1 MQQKPDLNLN
11 AEERASLD
19 HAAAIGREANLTAT
33 IARLQAEVAE
43 LAAKLI
49 YREAELRQLRAEAV
63 DNAEVTDGA
72 CV

>member
-1 MQQKPDLNLN
+1 MSQPELALTE
-11 AEERASLD
+11 AERASLD

-33 IARLQAEVAE
+33 IARLQGEVAD

-49 YREAELRQLRAEAV
+49 YREAELRQLRADAV
-63 DNAEVTDGA
+63 AHADATDGA